1 VTRHRPFIFTC
12 PVVALLAA
20 AATFANAAGCKSQ
33 QDRDRQAEEDR
44 QVAELRKHAKW
55 DEQPT
60 PFKQEPVM
68 VTQGRT
74 PLVHLFDIGG
84 PVRIVDLT
92 AKSQLA
98 AVTVP
103 DRTLVRV
110 DDRNGVTIGLE
121 RVMPGPLPPGHE
133 YGIYLD
139 PTTPNVY
146 RQGIGPPGDAPRP

>member
-1 VTRHRPFIFTC
+1 VTRHRHLIFTC
-12 PVVALLAA
+12 PFVCVAA
-20 AATFANAAGCKSQ
+20 AAMVANTGCKSQ
-33 QDRDRQAEEDR
+33 AKRDGEAEADR
-44 QVAELRKHAKW
+44 QVDELRKHAKW

-68 VTQGRT
+68 VRHGPT
-74 PLVHLFDIGG
+74 PLIHLFDIGG
-84 PVRIVDLT
+84 PIRIIDLT
-92 AKSQLA
+92 SKSQLA

-110 DDRNGVTIGLE
+110 DDRNGVTVGLE

-146 RQGIGPPGDAPRP
+146 RQGIGPPGDTLRE